1 MLYLEWSAPDLTV
14 IVCRSLCLQ
23 CVRRGIYCISDPC
36 LLCVRPHSH
45 GLYQPVSAVCQTSQS
60 WSVPTL
66 VYCVSDLTVIIC
78 TNLCLLCVRPH
89 SHGLYQPVSAVYQ
102 TSQSWSV
109 PTLVYC
115 VSDLTVIIC
124 TNLCLQ
130 CVRPHSNFTNLCLL
144 CVRRH
149 SNCLYQPVSA
159 VCQTSQQLSVPTCIC
174 SVSDLTVIVCTN
186 LCLQCQTSQ

>member
-23 CVRRGIYCISDPC
+23 CVRRGIYCISDP
-36 LLCVRPHSH
+36 
-45 GLYQPVSAVCQTSQS
+45 
-60 WSVPTL
+60 
-66 VYCVSDLTVIIC
+66 
-78 TNLCLLCVRPH
+78 CLLCVRPH

-159 VCQTSQQLSVPTCIC
+159 VSDVT
-174 SVSDLTVIVCTN
+174 VSACTN
-186 LCLQCQTSQ
+186 LCLRCVRPHSNCLYHRVSAVCQTSQ

>member
-23 CVRRGIYCISDPC
+23 CVRRGIYCISDP
-36 LLCVRPHSH
+36 
-45 GLYQPVSAVCQTSQS
+45 
-60 WSVPTL
+60 
-66 VYCVSDLTVIIC
+66 
-78 TNLCLLCVRPH
+78 CLLCVRPH